1 MRFPLATFAIVPTYT
16 YGSESHVASK
26 LEDML
31 CRDEVRP
38 ALTIAVDTM
47 VVVAIV
53 SGGVAEDA
61 VAKGDG
67 IGIEGYKES
76 KCSHEEFKD

>member
-16 YGSESHVASK
+16 YGSESHVACE

-31 CRDEVRP
+31 CRDEVRLV
-38 ALTIAVDTM
+38 LTIAVDTM

-53 SGGVAEDA
+53 S
-61 VAKGDG
+61 
-67 IGIEGYKES
+67 
-76 KCSHEEFKD
+76 

>member
-38 ALTIAVDTM
+38 VLTIAVDTM
-47 VVVAIV
+47 VVVAEV
-53 SGGVAEDA
+53 MWW
-61 VAKGDG
+61 
-67 IGIEGYKES
+67 
-76 KCSHEEFKD
+76 